1 MPAARDPAA
10 EFAGKPERNQRT
22 QENAE
27 QRIYEA
33 AVDLFAARGFA
44 ATGIRQIAEV
54 VGVTTATLYYYAR
67 TKDDLLL
74 QIMQSGLSE
83 LLDEARAAVAST
95 LDPAVKIRSLVS
107 VHVRFGALH
116 PSRAKVIDN
125 EFQWLVGSYR
135 TTIVALRDDYEA
147 LWSAAID
154 EGIASRI
161 FWPRTPALARLALLE
176 MCSGVAHWYRRDGS
190 TSIAEIVAAYQE
202 MALAILTPSSNSPS
216 SS

>member
-10 EFAGKPERNQRT
+10 EFDGKPERNPRA
-22 QENAE
+22 QESAE
-27 QRIYEA
+27 KRIFHA

-74 QIMQSGLSE
+74 AIMQSGLSE
-83 LLDEARAAVAST
+83 LLDEARAAVGKAV
-95 LDPAVKIRSLVS
+95 DPGERVRNLVG
-107 VHVRFGALH
+107 VHVRFGALN

-125 EFQWLVGSYR
+125 EFQWLEGSYR
-135 TTIVALRDDYEA
+135 AAIVALRDDYEA
-147 LWSAAID
+147 LWSVAIED
-154 EGIASRI
+154 GISSRI
-161 FWPRTPALARLALLE
+161 FWPRTPAFARLALLE
-176 MCSGVAHWYRRDGS
+176 MCNGVAHWYRRDGS

-202 MALAILTPSSNSPS
+202 MALAILTPSSNYPLSP
-216 SS
+216 